1 MEAARRYLPSPTLP
15 TPPEKADSP
24 PTNAELRL
32 IGHLR
37 EIGYGEATV
46 KVRDGQP
53 VHLIET
59 QRSIPIPND

>member
-1 MEAARRYLPSPTLP
+1 MAGVTLEPPP
-15 TPPEKADSP
+15 TP
-24 PTNAELRL
+24 AELHL
-32 IGHLR
+32 IRHLR